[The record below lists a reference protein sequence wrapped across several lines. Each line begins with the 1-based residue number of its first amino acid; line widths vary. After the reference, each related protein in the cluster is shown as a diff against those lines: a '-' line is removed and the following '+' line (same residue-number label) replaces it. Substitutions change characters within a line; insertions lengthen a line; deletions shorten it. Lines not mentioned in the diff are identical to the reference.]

1 MRRQRTAHTARAAR
15 VSGLEAA
22 ADERR
27 QRTMAAALRIQ
38 TRKHERDEA
47 EQVRQEGALAARR
60 QVANDT
66 ARHKRIVAAPQGA
79 NVARPS
85 DLV

>member
-27 QRTMAAALRIQ
+27 QRTMVAALRIQ

-47 EQVRQEGALAARR
+47 EQVRQEGVLAARR
-60 QVANDT
+60 QVANDA
-66 ARHKRIVAAPQGA
+66 ARHKRIVAAAQGA
-79 NVARPS
+79 DVARPS
-85 DLV
+85 DLM